1 MESVAP
7 SSEGGF
13 DLPTTDFVHAA
24 AFEHRFW
31 LQVLGDHARFIH
43 DILSPREDREVA
55 RARHFVE
62 VFDGLL
68 KEARR
73 PDVGAHLHLLTQHA
87 IDYAEQIREFK
98 LHLLRRHLL
107 GEISILLPPTFLNH
121 TVNEVEEYIRIL
133 RCLLAGDTPPPVH
146 PIHHHLLW
154 LSDAAVHAD
163 IIKNNL
169 DFVEKD
175 LITRSKRFSHHFE
188 AYYLKALELAGY
200 LRTSV
205 DQFPALD
212 RFNHMVG
219 FEMRLFLDFLH
230 EIEEMEL
237 SDQVLGALSVL
248 LPDHMAREECYYLI
262 KLAQTSDGPMPDCDP
277 TTPRAEELSRD
288 SED

>member
-1 MESVAP
+1 M
-7 SSEGGF
+7 
-13 DLPTTDFVHAA
+13 HAA
-24 AFEHRFW
+24 IFEHRFW

-43 DILSPREDREVA
+43 DGLSPRENREIA
-55 RARHFVE
+55 RAQRFIE

-68 KEARR
+68 QEARR
-73 PDVGAHLHLLTQHA
+73 PDVESRLDLLTQQASNH
-87 IDYAEQIREFK
+87 AEQLRKFK

-107 GEISILLPPTFLNH
+107 GEVSILLPPTFLNH
-121 TVNEVEEYIRIL
+121 TVNEVEEYIRVL
-133 RCLLAGDTPPPVH
+133 RCLLAGEVPPPMHSV
-146 PIHHHLLW
+146 HHHLLW
-154 LSDAAVHAD
+154 LPDASAHAD
-163 IIKNNL
+163 IIKNSV

-175 LITRSKRFSHHFE
+175 LIARSKRFSHHFE

-200 LRTSV
+200 LRANV
-205 DQFPALD
+205 DRFPALD

-230 EIEEMEL
+230 EIEELEL

-262 KLAQTSDGPMPDCDP
+262 KLAQTSDEPMPDCDP
-277 TTPRAEELSRD
+277 TTPRAEELNRN